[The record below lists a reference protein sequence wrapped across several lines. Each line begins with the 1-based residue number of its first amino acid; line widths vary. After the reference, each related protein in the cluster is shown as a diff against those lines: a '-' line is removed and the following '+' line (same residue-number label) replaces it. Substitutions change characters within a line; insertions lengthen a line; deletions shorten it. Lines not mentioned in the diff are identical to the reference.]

1 MNILFGRLA
10 AVLAIGFLVCVPV
23 EVFPEEICF
32 SQGDASKVLIELER
46 CQSMEEGLAKCS
58 SALDVSKE
66 AAEYCESLR
75 AELNE
80 RIVVLAKE
88 RDEALRA
95 AGDAVAAGKKASNL
109 PWYRKAWDAG
119 KWVLAGGAAVAIG
132 AVVMGGK

>member
-1 MNILFGRLA
+1 
-10 AVLAIGFLVCVPV
+10 
-23 EVFPEEICF
+23 
-32 SQGDASKVLIELER
+32 
-46 CQSMEEGLAKCS
+46 MEEGLAKCS

>member
-1 MNILFGRLA
+1 MGGQALRSGEEVRGGGEAQKEGGFGIFRVEAVRETATGNGGRDGQKVRGRRGQGA
-10 AVLAIGFLVCVPV
+10 AA
-23 EVFPEEICF
+23 
-32 SQGDASKVLIELER
+32 KVLIELER

-58 SALDVSKE
+58 LALDVSKE

-95 AGDAVAAGKKASNL
+95 AGDAG
-109 PWYRKAWDAG
+109 
-119 KWVLAGGAAVAIG
+119 AGGTKACEL
-132 AVVMGGK
+132 

>member
-23 EVFPEEICF
+23 EVFPEEICY

-88 RDEALRA
+88 GDEALGA
-95 AGDAVAAGKKASNL
+95 AGEAGAAGKQGANL
-109 PWYRKAWDAG
+109 PWS
-119 KWVLAGGAAVAIG
+119 
-132 AVVMGGK
+132 